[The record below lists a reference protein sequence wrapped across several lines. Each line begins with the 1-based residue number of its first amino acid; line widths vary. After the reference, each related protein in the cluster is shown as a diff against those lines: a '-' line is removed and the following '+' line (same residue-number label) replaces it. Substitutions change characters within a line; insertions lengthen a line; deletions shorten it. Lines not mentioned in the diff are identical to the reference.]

1 LNTEGPLL
9 AATLPFKGNSIPN
22 NTLSKTAE
30 PVKLNKN
37 EKREK
42 KKKKYNSIS
51 MVVVTRLYSCYT
63 RRVAALFSPPSGLI
77 QAGVHPPEYSIPNL
91 WRPLGKA
98 ESLVLVS

>member
-42 KKKKYNSIS
+42 KKKKN
-51 MVVVTRLYSCYT
+51 TT
-63 RRVAALFSPPSGLI
+63 A
-77 QAGVHPPEYSIPNL
+77 
-91 WRPLGKA
+91 
-98 ESLVLVS
+98 

>member
-42 KKKKYNSIS
+42 KKKKIQQHKYGGGHQALL
-51 MVVVTRLYSCYT
+51 MLY
-63 RRVAALFSPPSGLI
+63 
-77 QAGVHPPEYSIPNL
+77 
-91 WRPLGKA
+91 
-98 ESLVLVS
+98 